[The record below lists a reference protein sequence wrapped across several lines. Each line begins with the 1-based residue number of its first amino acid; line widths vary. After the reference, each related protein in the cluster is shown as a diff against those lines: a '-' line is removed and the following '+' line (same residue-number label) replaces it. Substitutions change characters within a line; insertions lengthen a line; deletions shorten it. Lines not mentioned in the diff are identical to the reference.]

1 MSTSTAP
8 SSASSDADSLNHDEN
23 PIKAVIFDYGEVMW
37 MQSRN
42 VHVYR
47 KIEENNKLFDNSLIP
62 TLVSKELAHIL
73 PKGFQEDLLTGIYTA
88 KDFDRLFLTAYNR
101 KYGSQVEKLKFFSA
115 TEYDNDAVY
124 EEAVLTACRKLREK
138 RIKTI
143 LMLDTYH
150 VDEKRNGR
158 RIPNMDKYFD
168 FVIESCKEG
177 VKKPD
182 PRFYQIALDR
192 ADLTPEEVIYVDD
205 SKINCESA
213 AVLGMRYIQVFN
225 SMDMLEDLQ
234 EILGFDL
241 D

>member
-1 MSTSTAP
+1 MSSTCP
-8 SSASSDADSLNHDEN
+8 TSSASSDADSLYDAN

-47 KIEENNKLFDNSLIP
+47 KIEEENKLFDNSLIP
-62 TLVSKELAHIL
+62 TLLGKELAAIL
-73 PKGFQEDLLTGIYTA
+73 PKNFQDDLLTGVYTA
-88 KDFDRLFLTAYNR
+88 KDFDRLFLSAYNR
-101 KYGSQVEKLKFFSA
+101 RFGSKVEGLNFFSA
-115 TEYDNDAVY
+115 TEYDDEAVY

-138 RIKTI
+138 GVKTV

-150 VDEKRNGR
+150 VDEKRDGR
-158 RIPNMDKYFD
+158 RIPHMEKYFD
-168 FVIESCKEG
+168 LVVESCKEG
-177 VKKPD
+177 CKKPD
-182 PRFYQIALDR
+182 PKFYQITLDL
-192 ADLTPEEVIYVDD
+192 ADLQPEEVIYVDD
-205 SKINCESA
+205 SKINCETA
-213 AVLGMRYIQVFN
+213 ASLGMRFIQVFN